1 MGKMARLLLVAALC
15 LASVKAAV
23 IPVEEIVDNLQSFLT
38 APEESGLRL
47 KRSTGEWDKE
57 FDLSSMGILFQL
69 KYNNPAN
76 PFEGGRAHV
85 KVPGARFIRN
95 APFDDMDLDIEFNGG
110 SAIDGLF
117 DMKVDYKFI
126 QKFMFLADRPQEG
139 SFVLYRKMEGGMW
152 KTKVTVDNNNM
163 MPKPFL
169 DISVKSDRKTKL
181 HVLFN
186 FQEDNKWELMV
197 DRVPGQKMTI
207 EVTVNGKKWT
217 GVGNLNQGEM
227 KLNLKM
233 DPEFTGKHYTLDFDL
248 NPSGM
253 WGIHITGD
261 VDGPVD
267 AKWTMQKDYTMGE
280 IVVKYKNQNYAFMQL
295 KGNAEMRGVFP
306 VVFDYVVKYNI
317 KDAMEHQG
325 KAKMK
330 FDGKTPAKKF
340 EMSFAPK
347 TGTPMDLIW
356 NMDFSFGFKYDYDFK
371 MNAVTMEK
379 GNGEYKW
386 VNNGQK
392 FELMTKDTFI
402 VTKQSP
408 FHWMNTMVT
417 GGREWTKMEHT
428 RNIFFDK
435 VNKAQMINKMK
446 IEEHNILDGQ
456 TWYHIKY
463 DNTAPETAFLF
474 TYLPYNMDQAWTYE
488 GGREHTANG
497 GSTLTH
503 KITHGENVIQ
513 EAEWVFDVKVNDGSK
528 FEMEHLHKMTMT
540 EESPF
545 YGMVYWYTGRYGKN
559 VERKMTVFFDKINK
573 SILFVP
579 KMKMDTTL
587 TLDGEKISEFV
598 FGKTQA
604 KKHIKFFYS
613 PDAYTKDY
621 LYEEE
626 WEYPGFSGIKCKID
640 FKRGGASTYNYDG
653 EYSWVNNANKFE
665 VKSNEKA
672 NQEANGPYYG
682 MDYWLV
688 GTYWKSAVVTRT
700 FTYEKKNRNFLLGK
714 IHFESKVMAD
724 GERFYEAK
732 LDTRATP
739 YPMVWFHK
747 PVRALYPTP
756 RDLTGQDGMTVT
768 AWHTPGKELKIET
781 NLPEVQSMKVTS
793 AGATKK
799 FEFNGKEV
807 ATVDFDSSSKKASHT
822 MHLPSGKDLTI
833 DLAWPKMTPAASDL
847 EFGVT
852 IAPDR
857 KVGTKFGW
865 EMAGVKKVYL
875 DVVGNNPWM
884 GDYKLSRQGEFEEVS
899 GSVYKIK
906 WTGHGETTKGFL
918 RRVSPVET
926 NVVASVNV
934 RNMKVDAIVR
944 KSFAGQKYGFTLNN
958 DKFTLLA
965 GKH

>member
-1 MGKMARLLLVAALC
+1 MG
-15 LASVKAAV
+15 
-23 IPVEEIVDNLQSFLT
+23 
-38 APEESGLRL
+38 
-47 KRSTGEWDKE
+47 
-57 FDLSSMGILFQL
+57 
-69 KYNNPAN
+69 
-76 PFEGGRAHV
+76 
-85 KVPGARFIRN
+85 
-95 APFDDMDLDIEFNGG
+95 
-110 SAIDGLF
+110 
-117 DMKVDYKFI
+117 
-126 QKFMFLADRPQEG
+126 
-139 SFVLYRKMEGGMW
+139 
-152 KTKVTVDNNNM
+152 
-163 MPKPFL
+163 
-169 DISVKSDRKTKL
+169 
-181 HVLFN
+181 
-186 FQEDNKWELMV
+186 
-197 DRVPGQKMTI
+197 
-207 EVTVNGKKWT
+207 
-217 GVGNLNQGEM
+217 
-227 KLNLKM
+227 
-233 DPEFTGKHYTLDFDL
+233 
-248 NPSGM
+248 
-253 WGIHITGD
+253 
-261 VDGPVD
+261 
-267 AKWTMQKDYTMGE
+267 
-280 IVVKYKNQNYAFMQL
+280 
-295 KGNAEMRGVFP
+295 
-306 VVFDYVVKYNI
+306 NI

-356 NMDFSFGFKYDYDFK
+356 NMDFSSGFKYDYDFK

-392 FELMTKDTFI
+392 FELMTKDTFT
-402 VTKQSP
+402 VHKQSP
-408 FHWMNTMVT
+408 FHWMNVMFTR
-417 GGREWTKMEHT
+417 GSEWTKMENS

-435 VNKAQMINKMK
+435 VNKAHLINKMK
-446 IEEHNILDGQ
+446 LEEHNILDGR
-456 TWYHIKY
+456 TWYHFKY
-463 DNTAPETAFLF
+463 DNTAPKTAFLF
-474 TYLPYNMDQAWTYE
+474 TFLPYNMDRAWTYE
-488 GGREHTANG
+488 GGRQHTANG
-497 GSTLTH
+497 GFTMTH

-513 EAEWVFDVKVNDGSK
+513 EGEMVFDVKANDGYK

-587 TLDGEKISEFV
+587 TIDGEKISELV
-598 FGKTQA
+598 FDNTQA

-621 LYEEE
+621 LFTDE
-626 WEYPGFSGIKCKID
+626 WEYPGHSGCKCNTEL
-640 FKRGGASTYNYDG
+640 KRGDVSIWNWVGD
-653 EYSWVNNANKFE
+653 YSFVNNANKFE
-665 VKSNEKA
+665 IKTMDKIVQTEMSPFYGWDHFYLGRYYK
-672 NQEANGPYYG
+672 NGG
-682 MDYWLV
+682 RQ
-688 GTYWKSAVVTRT
+688 RT
-700 FTYEKKNRNFLLGK
+700 ITYEKKNRNFLLGK
-714 IHFESKVMAD
+714 LFVENTITLD
-724 GERFYEAK
+724 GEKFSQE
-732 LDTRATP
+732 
-739 YPMVWFHK
+739 
-747 PVRALYPTP
+747 
-756 RDLTGQDGMTVT
+756 
-768 AWHTPGKELKIET
+768 KIDT
-781 NLPEVQSMKVTS
+781 NLPEVKSMKVTS
-793 AGATKK
+793 AGPTKK

-852 IAPDR
+852 ITPDR
-857 KVGTKFGW
+857 KVVTKFGW

-934 RNMKVDAIVR
+934 RNMKVDAFVL
-944 KSFAGQKYGFTLNN
+944 KSFAGQKYGFTLTN

>member
-1 MGKMARLLLVAALC
+1 MGKMARLLRVAALC

-95 APFDDMDLDIEFNGG
+95 APF
-110 SAIDGLF
+110 
-117 DMKVDYKFI
+117 
-126 QKFMFLADRPQEG
+126 
-139 SFVLYRKMEGGMW
+139 
-152 KTKVTVDNNNM
+152 
-163 MPKPFL
+163 
-169 DISVKSDRKTKL
+169 
-181 HVLFN
+181 
-186 FQEDNKWELMV
+186 
-197 DRVPGQKMTI
+197 
-207 EVTVNGKKWT
+207 
-217 GVGNLNQGEM
+217 
-227 KLNLKM
+227 
-233 DPEFTGKHYTLDFDL
+233 
-248 NPSGM
+248 
-253 WGIHITGD
+253 
-261 VDGPVD
+261 
-267 AKWTMQKDYTMGE
+267 
-280 IVVKYKNQNYAFMQL
+280 
-295 KGNAEMRGVFP
+295 
-306 VVFDYVVKYNI
+306 
-317 KDAMEHQG
+317 
-325 KAKMK
+325 
-330 FDGKTPAKKF
+330 
-340 EMSFAPK
+340 
-347 TGTPMDLIW
+347 
-356 NMDFSFGFKYDYDFK
+356 
-371 MNAVTMEK
+371 
-379 GNGEYKW
+379 
-386 VNNGQK
+386 
-392 FELMTKDTFI
+392 
-402 VTKQSP
+402 
-408 FHWMNTMVT
+408 HWMNTMVT

-463 DNTAPETAFLF
+463 DNTAPKTAFLF

-497 GSTLTH
+497 GLTLTY

-513 EAEWVFDVKVNDGSK
+513 EAEWVFDVKANDGSK

-598 FGKTQA
+598 FDNTQA

-621 LYEEE
+621 LFTDE
-626 WEYPGFSGIKCKID
+626 WEYPGHSGCKWNTEL
-640 FKRGGASTYNYDG
+640 KRGDVSIWNWVGD
-653 EYSWVNNANKFE
+653 YSFVNNANKFE
-665 VKSNEKA
+665 MKTMDKIVQTEMSPFY
-672 NQEANGPYYG
+672 GLDHFYLGRYYKTG
-682 MDYWLV
+682 ERH
-688 GTYWKSAVVTRT
+688 RT
-700 FTYEKKNRNFLLGK
+700 ITYEKKNRNFLLGK
-714 IHFESKVMAD
+714 LFIENTITLD
-724 GERFYEAK
+724 GEKFSQEK
-732 LDTRATP
+732 LDTRSTP
-739 YPMVWFHK
+739 YPMVWLSQ
-747 PVRALYPTP
+747 PVRGLFPIT
-756 RDLTGQDGMTVT
+756 RDITGQDEMIVS

-793 AGATKK
+793 AGPTKK

-852 IAPDR
+852 ITPDR
-857 KVGTKFGW
+857 KVVTKFGW
-865 EMAGVKKVYL
+865 EMSGV
-875 DVVGNNPWM
+875 
-884 GDYKLSRQGEFEEVS
+884 
-899 GSVYKIK
+899 
-906 WTGHGETTKGFL
+906 
-918 RRVSPVET
+918 
-926 NVVASVNV
+926 
-934 RNMKVDAIVR
+934 
-944 KSFAGQKYGFTLNN
+944 
-958 DKFTLLA
+958 
-965 GKH
+965 

>member
-1 MGKMARLLLVAALC
+1 MGLDQLILLRSQHKMARLLLVGLVALC
-15 LASVKAAV
+15 VASTKAAV
-23 IPVEEIVDNLQSFLT
+23 IPMEEIVDGLQNFLT

-69 KYNNPAN
+69 KYTNPSN

-85 KVPGARFIRN
+85 KVPGARFVRN
-95 APFDDMDLDIEFNGG
+95 APFDDMEMDIEFNGG

-139 SFVLYRKMEGGMW
+139 SFVLYRKLEGGMW
-152 KTKVTVDNNNM
+152 KTRVTVDNNNM

-169 DISVKSDRKTKL
+169 DIAVESDRKTKL
-181 HVLFN
+181 HMLFN
-186 FQEDNKWELMV
+186 FEEDNKWELKI

-207 EVTVNGKKWT
+207 EAVIDGQKWT
-217 GVGNLNQGEM
+217 GVGTLNQGDM
-227 KLNLKM
+227 KLNLKV
-233 DPEFTGKHYTLDFDL
+233 DSEFTGKHYTLDFDL
-248 NPSGM
+248 NPAGM
-253 WGIHITGD
+253 WGIHVTGE

-267 AKWTMQKDYTMGE
+267 AKWTMQKDFTMGE

-295 KGNAEMRGVFP
+295 KGNAEMRGMFP
-306 VVFDYVVKYNI
+306 VMFDYVVKYNI
-317 KDAMEHQG
+317 NDAMEHQG

-330 FDGKTPAKKF
+330 FDGKTPAKK
-340 EMSFAPK
+340 
-347 TGTPMDLIW
+347 
-356 NMDFSFGFKYDYDFK
+356 FK

-463 DNTAPETAFLF
+463 DNTAPKTAFLF

-497 GSTLTH
+497 GFTLTH
-503 KITHGENVIQ
+503 KITHGQNVIQ
-513 EAEWVFDVKVNDGSK
+513 EAEWVFDVKANDGSK

-587 TLDGEKISEFV
+587 TVDGEKISEFV
-598 FGKTQA
+598 FDNTQA

-640 FKRGGASTYNYDG
+640 FKRGGVSTYNYDG

-682 MDYWLV
+682 MD
-688 GTYWKSAVVTRT
+688 
-700 FTYEKKNRNFLLGK
+700 
-714 IHFESKVMAD
+714 
-724 GERFYEAK
+724 
-732 LDTRATP
+732 
-739 YPMVWFHK
+739 
-747 PVRALYPTP
+747 
-756 RDLTGQDGMTVT
+756 
-768 AWHTPGKELKIET
+768 
-781 NLPEVQSMKVTS
+781 
-793 AGATKK
+793 
-799 FEFNGKEV
+799 
-807 ATVDFDSSSKKASHT
+807 
-822 MHLPSGKDLTI
+822 
-833 DLAWPKMTPAASDL
+833 
-847 EFGVT
+847 
-852 IAPDR
+852 
-857 KVGTKFGW
+857 
-865 EMAGVKKVYL
+865 
-875 DVVGNNPWM
+875 
-884 GDYKLSRQGEFEEVS
+884 
-899 GSVYKIK
+899 
-906 WTGHGETTKGFL
+906 
-918 RRVSPVET
+918 
-926 NVVASVNV
+926 
-934 RNMKVDAIVR
+934 
-944 KSFAGQKYGFTLNN
+944 
-958 DKFTLLA
+958 
-965 GKH
+965 